1 MPPCHGGDRGFDPR
15 RDRQC
20 GSVAQL
26 VEQRIEDPCV
36 GGSIPSRATII
47 KTNKHHCLFFYFI
60 FFGLVNNV

>member
-36 GGSIPSRATII
+36 GGSIPSRATIV
-47 KTNKHHCLFFYFI
+47 KTKQAAM
-60 FFGLVNNV
+60 LVFLYWVNLTNNV